1 MLNWQKN
8 GNPLMLFYQQSN
20 MSREMLQ
27 EEYAVTG
34 LDGSKSA
41 SGETSRYFSVAQDK
55 SINVDG
61 KNVKE
66 GTGLTRTPE
75 VH

>member
-1 MLNWQKN
+1 
-8 GNPLMLFYQQSN
+8 

-34 LDGSKSA
+34 LDGSKST
-41 SGETSRYFSVAQDK
+41 SGETSRNSSVAQDK
-55 SINVDG
+55 SINDG
-61 KNVKE
+61 GRNVKE
-66 GTGLTRTPE
+66 GTGLTRIPE

>member
-1 MLNWQKN
+1 
-8 GNPLMLFYQQSN
+8 